1 MSSSCLK
8 LLLALTL
15 FVIITECRPQGPGGR
30 PRRAK
35 KTCKDGGECSLGFSC
50 LQTPTGKKRC
60 AKGKSDAVIPECRD
74 DADCSPRFS
83 CVQTPKGKK
92 CAKPAA
98 PAVKSNLIKSKA
110 TSKYKN
116 TEYNRV

>member
-1 MSSSCLK
+1 MSFCLK

-35 KTCKDGGECSLGFSC
+35 RACK
-50 LQTPTGKKRC
+50 
-60 AKGKSDAVIPECRD
+60 D

-98 PAVKSNLIKSKA
+98 PAVKPNLIKST
-110 TSKYKN
+110 TSK
-116 TEYNRV
+116 

>member
-15 FVIITECRPQGPGGR
+15 FVIITECRPQGNGEGR
-30 PRRAK
+30 PRKARK
-35 KTCKDGGECSLGFSC
+35 TRKTC
-50 LQTPTGKKRC
+50 T
-60 AKGKSDAVIPECRD
+60 D
-74 DADCSPRFS
+74 DADCGSNFA

-98 PAVKSNLIKSKA
+98 PAVKP
-110 TSKYKN
+110 SKYKN
-116 TEYNRV
+116 TDYKEGTEKSHRPDVCW